1 MVSKELKE
9 MLYDLNSTEIIDHV
23 ENDTIEYFLIAWK
36 DEFERRLERELEMA
50 IFKRLSLGNKNFV
63 TYYVN
68 TQTGNKFES
77 YAEVIEDCE
86 KRYGNRCYIAEYYTV
101 RSEEV

>member
-36 DEFERRLERELEMA
+36 DEFERRLEAEINMQL
-50 IFKRLSLGNKNFV
+50 FKKLAKNENFV
-63 TYYVN
+63 TLYVHR
-68 TQTGNKFES
+68 ES
-77 YAEVIEDCE
+77 GKEFASYLEVLEDAKE
-86 KRYGNRCYIAEYYTV
+86 RYGESACINEHYTV
-101 RSEEV
+101 FSREV